1 MSFVDILQ
9 MIAALA
15 VTLGLFGVAVW
26 GVRRYGPELTRR
38 LQEVR
43 GQRRMMVL
51 ETLILDQKSRLLL
64 VKVDGTERLI
74 LVGQGQITD
83 TPAKGVQS

>member
-26 GVRRYGPELTRR
+26 GIRKYGPEFTRR
-38 LQEVR
+38 LQQAR
-43 GQRRMMVL
+43 GERRMMVL

-64 VKVDGTERLI
+64 VKV
-74 LVGQGQITD
+74 
-83 TPAKGVQS
+83 